1 MWRRRRPLDGLDDD
15 IRAHIQHE
23 TDDYIARGVQPEEAH
38 RLARLAFG
46 NVATVRE
53 DVRALWHRVWLE
65 QLLQDFTFALRLLR
79 RTPLFTSAVV
89 LSLDSGAAP
98 APEKPGARHWIRR
111 QQLQLAPRP
120 GPGSW
125 KRSRG

>member
-1 MWRRRRPLDGLDDD
+1 MPLFSVAKGDP
-15 IRAHIQHE
+15 
-23 TDDYIARGVQPEEAH
+23 TPEE
-38 RLARLAFG
+38 LAALA
-46 NVATVRE
+46 
-53 DVRALWHRVWLE
+53 
-65 QLLQDFTFALRLLR
+65 
-79 RTPLFTSAVV
+79 AVV

>member
-1 MWRRRRPLDGLDDD
+1 MTPETEPVEAAPAEHPLFAVAKGDP
-15 IRAHIQHE
+15 
-23 TDDYIARGVQPEEAH
+23 TPEE
-38 RLARLAFG
+38 LAALA
-46 NVATVRE
+46 
-53 DVRALWHRVWLE
+53 
-65 QLLQDFTFALRLLR
+65 
-79 RTPLFTSAVV
+79 AVV

-98 APEKPGARHWIRR
+98 GFSGAGARHWIRR